1 MFNWPARDLHQRPA
15 LQHAAFVLGQVFEK
29 IVVKKKETAVDPV
42 AFEVGLLG
50 ELDDAAALDLDFA
63 ETRRWV
69 DAKDGAE
76 FFSAR

>member
-1 MFNWPARDLHQRPA
+1 M
-15 LQHAAFVLGQVFEK
+15 
-29 IVVKKKETAVDPV
+29 VKKKETAVDPV